1 MSDAKEA
8 VAKAAVFFLN
18 LKKRITVIRNL
29 TSVENTKNELVF
41 QEQTCLRRET
51 YRIQ

>member
-8 VAKAAVFFLN
+8 VAKAAVFFESQKTYN
-18 LKKRITVIRNL
+18 CNQEFDQRK
-29 TSVENTKNELVF
+29 NTKNELVF